1 MPPIWSLCPAQPEI
15 RTMHSNSNA
24 PAKARCCVDCSR
36 STGPTQINLA
46 AESDVSRSIE
56 RPRRL
61 HPDQHLPCSRQSC
74 SIGAACLP
82 RSARVSASLHIST
95 DEIFGSLGEEG
106 FFTETTAYRPNS
118 PRSASEASS
127 ESFRAHL
134 ARDLRAANPRRQ
146 LLEQLRSLSLSGK
159 ADPARD
165 HEGACGRA
173 AARLCERNNIRD
185 WLYVEELAN
194 VLTLVLARRG
204 QRYPQCQRTQGAR
217 QSACGG
223 ERLRPSWTGCRR
235 VWPVHSGG

>member
-1 MPPIWSLCPAQPEI
+1 
-15 RTMHSNSNA
+15 
-24 PAKARCCVDCSR
+24 
-36 STGPTQINLA
+36 
-46 AESDVSRSIE
+46 
-56 RPRRL
+56 
-61 HPDQHLPCSRQSC
+61 
-74 SIGAACLP
+74 
-82 RSARVSASLHIST
+82 LHIST

-173 AARLCERNNIRD
+173 AARL
-185 WLYVEELAN
+185 W
-194 VLTLVLARRG
+194 
-204 QRYPQCQRTQGAR
+204 RTQQHSRLALCRGAR
-217 QSACGG
+217 QRPNAGARAARSAEPTMSADARSAPICMWWRAFATFLDGLSPSVAG
-223 ERLRPSWTGCRR
+223 AQRRLISFGAYGIAASKR
-235 VWPVHSGG
+235 